1 MEDKMTKTCEE
12 RCIAKVNGKCV
23 AEKCVGALTLLGDH
37 PVKPEKAAML
47 YQAISTMFQEDFP
60 EENEDKEE

>member
-1 MEDKMTKTCEE
+1 MEDKAAKTCKE

-23 AEKCVGALTLLGDH
+23 AEKCVGALTLFGEH
-37 PVKPEKAAML
+37 YVYPEKAAML

>member
-47 YQAISTMFQEDFP
+47 SQAIRKMFQEDFP
-60 EENEDKEE
+60 EEKEDKEE

>member
-1 MEDKMTKTCEE
+1 MEDKIAKTCEE
-12 RCIAKVNGKCV
+12 RCIAKVDGKCV

-37 PVKPEKAAML
+37 PVKPEKAATL